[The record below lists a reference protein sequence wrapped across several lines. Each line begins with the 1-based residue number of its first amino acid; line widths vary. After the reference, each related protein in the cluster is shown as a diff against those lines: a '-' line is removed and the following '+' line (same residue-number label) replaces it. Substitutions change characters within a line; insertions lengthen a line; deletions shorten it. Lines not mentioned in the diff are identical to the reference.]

1 MRTDIIDFL
10 EKQVYM
16 KCQAPTNKFGMGC
29 YYHIAAV
36 ARNAE
41 LLAEKYGADKE
52 MVIIAAWLHDIAS
65 ITDYSMYERHHIHGA
80 EIANEILMELDYS
93 DEKVEIVKACVRNH
107 RGSVNNNKRTIEEI
121 CVADADAISHFDNI
135 PSCYI

>member
-10 EKQVYM
+10 EKQVYI

-29 YYHIAAV
+29 YYHIVAV

-52 MVIIAAWLHDIAS
+52 RVTIAAWL
-65 ITDYSMYERHHIHGA
+65 
-80 EIANEILMELDYS
+80 
-93 DEKVEIVKACVRNH
+93 
-107 RGSVNNNKRTIEEI
+107 
-121 CVADADAISHFDNI
+121 
-135 PSCYI
+135 